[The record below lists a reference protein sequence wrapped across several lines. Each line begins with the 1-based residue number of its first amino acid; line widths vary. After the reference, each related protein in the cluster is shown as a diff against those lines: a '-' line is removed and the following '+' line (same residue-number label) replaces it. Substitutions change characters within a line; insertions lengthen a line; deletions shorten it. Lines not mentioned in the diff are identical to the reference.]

1 MNDSP
6 DIASFEHERG
16 FDPGEVSGTVRLGRF
31 EVHYEE
37 LFAEAIEDGVITAD
51 ERARLERAAESLGLD
66 RDRIDRLERALS
78 AAYEVRHRVRV
89 RELTP
94 GDAPARPS
102 LPPDAPAP
110 PSLAPLAPATD
121 ARTLALERRI
131 AQLEGRIRELEHEL
145 EEARAHV
152 AVEVDLSDVGGP
164 PRSRAGAD
172 EDPAE
177 LQRRLRRDPRDLDAL
192 RALYAAYEARADD
205 DRRWCVAHVL
215 EFLGAAG
222 DRERAFADAHR
233 PPALIR
239 PQHALSRDAWRRQL
253 FHPDE
258 EVLTGEIF
266 AAIAAPVLLGRVSAL
281 RRDKALPAL
290 APERKQDPATSTVQ
304 AVRCFAWAA
313 ATLGMPAP
321 PLYTDPDF
329 AGLVELV
336 PGLPPSSR
344 LGRLALAGR
353 EPRELAFVAGRHLSW
368 YREEHFVRCLVPSI
382 PDLEDLF
389 VAALV
394 IGNPGIPLGAD
405 LKRRVTPLARAIEP
419 VLEPVAVDRL
429 RGHFLRFVEEGGRTN
444 LQRWATAADRTSCRA
459 GLLLAGD
466 LAAARAMLELE
477 DPAGA
482 RERLDD
488 LLTFVASERYALL
501 RKQLGIALPPG

>member
-1 MNDSP
+1 MAENVET
-6 DIASFEHERG
+6 AFELERG

-31 EVHYEE
+31 EAHYEE
-37 LFAEAIEDGVITAD
+37 LYAEIIEDGVITAD

-66 RDRIDRLERALS
+66 RDRIGRLEQALS
-78 AAYEVRHRVRV
+78 AAYEARHRVRI
-89 RELTP
+89 REITP
-94 GDAPARPS
+94 EPEEPE
-102 LPPDAPAP
+102 AP
-110 PSLAPLAPATD
+110 PPASLAPLAPATD
-121 ARTLALERRI
+121 ARTLALERRC
-131 AQLEGRIRELEHEL
+131 ALLEARIKDLQREL

-152 AVEVDLSDVGGP
+152 AVEVDLSDVGGASGP
-164 PRSRAGAD
+164 SPSGPARAAD
-172 EDPAE
+172 EDPVD

-192 RALYAAYEARADD
+192 RALYAAYEARGDL
-205 DRRWCVAHVL
+205 DRRWCAAHAL
-215 EFLGAAG
+215 AFLGAANE
-222 DRERAFADAHR
+222 RERAFADEHR

-239 PQHALSRDAWRRQL
+239 PQHALSRDAWRRLL

-266 AAIAAPVLLGRVSAL
+266 AVVAAPVLLGRVSAL

-290 APERKQDPATSTVQ
+290 DPERKQDAASSTVQ

-321 PLYTDPDF
+321 PLYTDPSF

-336 PGLPPSSR
+336 PNLPPASR
-344 LGRLALAGR
+344 LGKLALSGR

-389 VAALV
+389 VAALA
-394 IGNPGIPLGAD
+394 IGNPGIPLSPD
-405 LKRRVTPLARAIEP
+405 LKRRVAPLAKAIEP
-419 VLEPVAVDRL
+419 VLEPLYVDRL

-444 LQRWATAADRTSCRA
+444 LQRWANAADRTSCRA
-459 GLLLAGD
+459 GFLLSAD
-466 LAAARAMLELE
+466 LGAARAMLELE
-477 DPAGA
+477 DPAQA

-488 LLTFVASERYALL
+488 LIAFVVSERYALL
-501 RKQLGIALPPG
+501 RKQLGVALKAA